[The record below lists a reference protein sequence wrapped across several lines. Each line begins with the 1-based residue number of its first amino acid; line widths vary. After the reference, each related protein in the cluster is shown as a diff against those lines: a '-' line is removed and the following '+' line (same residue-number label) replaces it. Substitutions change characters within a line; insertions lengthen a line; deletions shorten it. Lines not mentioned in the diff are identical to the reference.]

1 MRFIVASM
9 LLAVGIIHLLP
20 LSGVLSAARLFD
32 LYGITFEDPNLE
44 ILMRHRAVLFGL
56 LGIFLLTS
64 AFLPNL
70 QLAAL
75 ITGFV
80 SVVSFLYL
88 AYSVGGY
95 NDQVNRIVTADK
107 AALVCLLVGSITYA
121 INYSTTNDL
130 KA

>member
-1 MRFIVASM
+1 MRFIIPAM
-9 LLAVGIIHLLP
+9 LVAVGIIHILP
-20 LSGVLSAARLFD
+20 LSGVLSATRLFD
-32 LYGITFEDPNLE
+32 LYGISFDDPNLE

-56 LGIFLLTS
+56 LGMFLISS

-70 QLAAL
+70 QLTAL

-107 AALVCLLVGSITYA
+107 AALVCLLVGSIAYA
-121 INYSTTNDL
+121 INYSNTKMT
-130 KA
+130 

>member
-1 MRFIVASM
+1 MRFIVPAM

-20 LSGVLSAARLFD
+20 LSGVLSATRLFD
-32 LYGITFEDPNLE
+32 LYGISFDDPNLE

-56 LGIFLLTS
+56 LGMFLLSS

-107 AALVCLLVGSITYA
+107 AALVCLLVGSIAYA
-121 INYSTTNDL
+121 INYSNTKMT
-130 KA
+130 

>member
-1 MRFIVASM
+1 MRFIIPAM
-9 LLAVGIIHLLP
+9 LVAVGIIHILP
-20 LSGVLSAARLFD
+20 LSGVLSATRLFD
-32 LYGITFEDPNLE
+32 LYGISFDDPNLE

-56 LGIFLLTS
+56 LGMFLLSS
-64 AFLPNL
+64 AFLPSL

-107 AALVCLLVGSITYA
+107 AALVCLLVGSIAYA
-121 INYSTTNDL
+121 INYSNTKMT
-130 KA
+130 

>member
-121 INYSTTNDL
+121 INYSTTNNL

>member
-1 MRFIVASM
+1 MRFIVPAM
-9 LLAVGIIHLLP
+9 LLAVGIIHILP

-32 LYGITFEDPNLE
+32 LYGISFEDPNLE

-56 LGIFLLTS
+56 LGIFLISS

-95 NDQVNRIVTADK
+95 NDQVIRIVTADK
-107 AALVCLLVGSITYA
+107 AALVCLLVGSIAYA
-121 INYSTTNDL
+121 ISYSNT
-130 KA
+130 K

>member
-1 MRFIVASM
+1 MRFIIPAM
-9 LLAVGIIHLLP
+9 LVAVGIIHILP
-20 LSGVLSAARLFD
+20 LSGVLSATRLFD
-32 LYGITFEDPNLE
+32 LYGISFDDPNLE

-56 LGIFLLTS
+56 LGIFLLSS
-64 AFLPNL
+64 AFLPSL

-107 AALVCLLVGSITYA
+107 AALVCLLVGSIAYA
-121 INYSTTNDL
+121 INYSNT
-130 KA
+130 K

>member
-1 MRFIVASM
+1 MRFIIPAM
-9 LLAVGIIHLLP
+9 LVAVGIIHILP
-20 LSGVLSAARLFD
+20 LSGVLSATRLFD
-32 LYGITFEDPNLE
+32 LYGISFDDPNLE

-56 LGIFLLTS
+56 LGIFLISS
-64 AFLPNL
+64 AFLPSL

-95 NDQVNRIVTADK
+95 NDQVNRIVIADK
-107 AALVCLLVGSITYA
+107 AALVCLLVGSIAYA
-121 INYSTTNDL
+121 INYSNT
-130 KA
+130 K

>member
-1 MRFIVASM
+1 MRFIVPAM

-20 LSGVLSAARLFD
+20 LSGVLSATRLFD
-32 LYGITFEDPNLE
+32 LYGITFDDPNLE

-56 LGIFLLTS
+56 LGIFLLSS
-64 AFLPNL
+64 AFLPSL

-107 AALVCLLVGSITYA
+107 AALVCLLVGSIAYA
-121 INYSTTNDL
+121 INYSNT
-130 KA
+130 K

>member
-1 MRFIVASM
+1 MRFIVPAM
-9 LLAVGIIHLLP
+9 LLAVGIIHILP

-32 LYGITFEDPNLE
+32 LYGITFDDPNVE

-56 LGIFLLTS
+56 LGIFLISS

-95 NDQVNRIVTADK
+95 NDQVSRIVTADK
-107 AALVCLLVGSITYA
+107 AAIVCLLVGSIAYA
-121 INYSTTNDL
+121 INYSTTNNL

>member
-1 MRFIVASM
+1 M
-9 LLAVGIIHLLP
+9 LLAVGIIHILP

-32 LYGITFEDPNLE
+32 LYGISFEDPNLE

-56 LGIFLLTS
+56 LGIFLISS

-107 AALVCLLVGSITYA
+107 AALVCLLVGSIAYA
-121 INYSTTNDL
+121 INYSNT
-130 KA
+130 K

>member
-1 MRFIVASM
+1 MRFIIPAM
-9 LLAVGIIHLLP
+9 LVAVGIIHILP
-20 LSGVLSAARLFD
+20 LSGVLSATRLFD
-32 LYGITFEDPNLE
+32 LYGISFDDPNLE

-56 LGIFLLTS
+56 LGIFLLSS
-64 AFLPNL
+64 AFLPSL

-88 AYSVGGY
+88 AFSVGGY

-121 INYSTTNDL
+121 INYSNT
-130 KA
+130 K

>member
-1 MRFIVASM
+1 MRFIVPAM
-9 LLAVGIIHLLP
+9 LLVAGIIHILP

-32 LYGITFEDPNLE
+32 LYGISFDDPNLE

-56 LGIFLLTS
+56 LGIFLLSS
-64 AFLPNL
+64 AFLPSL

-107 AALVCLLVGSITYA
+107 AALVCLLVGSIAYA
-121 INYSTTNDL
+121 INYSNTKMT
-130 KA
+130 

>member
-1 MRFIVASM
+1 MRFIVPAM
-9 LLAVGIIHLLP
+9 LLAVGIIHILP
-20 LSGVLSAARLFD
+20 LSGVLSATRLFD
-32 LYGITFEDPNLE
+32 LYGITFDDPNLE

-56 LGIFLLTS
+56 LGMFLLSS

-121 INYSTTNDL
+121 INYSNT
-130 KA
+130 K

>member
-1 MRFIVASM
+1 MRFIVPAM
-9 LLAVGIIHLLP
+9 LLVAGIIHILP

-32 LYGITFEDPNLE
+32 LYGISFDDPNLE

-56 LGIFLLTS
+56 LGMFLISS

-107 AALVCLLVGSITYA
+107 AALVCLLVGSIAYA
-121 INYSTTNDL
+121 INYSNTKMT
-130 KA
+130 

>member
-1 MRFIVASM
+1 MRFIVPVM
-9 LLAVGIIHLLP
+9 LLAVGIIHILP

-32 LYGITFEDPNLE
+32 LYGISFEDPNLE

-56 LGIFLLTS
+56 LGFFLISS

-107 AALVCLLVGSITYA
+107 VALVCLLVGSIAYA
-121 INYSTTNDL
+121 INYSNT
-130 KA
+130 K

>member
-1 MRFIVASM
+1 MRFIIPAM
-9 LLAVGIIHLLP
+9 LVAVGIIHILP
-20 LSGVLSAARLFD
+20 LSGVLSATRLFD
-32 LYGITFEDPNLE
+32 LYGITFDDPNLE

-56 LGIFLLTS
+56 LGIFLLSS
-64 AFLPNL
+64 AFLPSL

-107 AALVCLLVGSITYA
+107 AALVCLLVGSIAYA
-121 INYSTTNDL
+121 INYSNTKMT
-130 KA
+130 

>member
-1 MRFIVASM
+1 MRFIIPAM
-9 LLAVGIIHLLP
+9 LVAVGIIHILP
-20 LSGVLSAARLFD
+20 LSGVLSATRLFD
-32 LYGITFEDPNLE
+32 LYGITFDDPNLE

-56 LGIFLLTS
+56 LGMFLLSS

-88 AYSVGGY
+88 AFSVGGY

-121 INYSTTNDL
+121 INYSNT
-130 KA
+130 K

>member
-1 MRFIVASM
+1 MRFIVPAM
-9 LLAVGIIHLLP
+9 LLAVGIIHILP

-32 LYGITFEDPNLE
+32 LYGISFEDPNLE

-56 LGIFLLTS
+56 LGIFLISS

-80 SVVSFLYL
+80 IVVSFLYL

-107 AALVCLLVGSITYA
+107 VALVCLLVGSIAYA
-121 INYSTTNDL
+121 ISYSNT
-130 KA
+130 K

>member
-1 MRFIVASM
+1 MRFIIPAM
-9 LLAVGIIHLLP
+9 LVAVGIIHILP
-20 LSGVLSAARLFD
+20 LSGVLSATRLFD
-32 LYGITFEDPNLE
+32 LYGISFDDPNLE

-56 LGIFLLTS
+56 LGMFLISS

-95 NDQVNRIVTADK
+95 NDQVNRIVIADK
-107 AALVCLLVGSITYA
+107 AALVCLLVGSIAYA
-121 INYSTTNDL
+121 INYSNTKMT
-130 KA
+130 

>member
-1 MRFIVASM
+1 MRFIVPVM
-9 LLAVGIIHLLP
+9 LLAVGIIHILP

-32 LYGITFEDPNLE
+32 LYGISFEDPNLE

-56 LGIFLLTS
+56 LGMFLISS

-121 INYSTTNDL
+121 INYSNT
-130 KA
+130 K

>member
-1 MRFIVASM
+1 MRFIIPAM
-9 LLAVGIIHLLP
+9 LVAVGIIHILP
-20 LSGVLSAARLFD
+20 LSGVLSATLLFD
-32 LYGITFEDPNLE
+32 LYGISFDDPNLE

-56 LGIFLLTS
+56 LGMFLISS

-121 INYSTTNDL
+121 INYSNT
-130 KA
+130 K